1 MNIGKATINA
11 LEELTGLFGPCEVTF
26 HSQDDKAKV
35 PIGITGAS
43 KPSLLLMHMEYK
55 VISPDHDYIVAS
67 QHKLF
72 LSVIGDMQVRE
83 NNFSE
88 DAVTYSG
95 PTYSVIRSAKQSGSS
110 AYHHLQDMKCMQL
123 LNIFDG
129 SFENNGEAKPVVMI
143 VPVDGCF
150 DENPRYT
157 KTIECAIDYFL
168 SQDLDEF
175 FLATNALGRSA
186 FNRSER
192 RMVKFNK
199 ELNGVVLSHDNF
211 WSHLNAKGADIER
224 IFGEV
229 TKTTDFQDLSKNSV
243 RDRVDCL

>member
-1 MNIGKATINA
+1 MK
-11 LEELTGLFGPCEVTF
+11 
-26 HSQDDKAKV
+26 
-35 PIGITGAS
+35 
-43 KPSLLLMHMEYK
+43 
-55 VISPDHDYIVAS
+55 
-67 QHKLF
+67 
-72 LSVIGDMQVRE
+72 R
-83 NNFSE
+83 
-88 DAVTYSG
+88 
-95 PTYSVIRSAKQSGSS
+95 IRS
-110 AYHHLQDMKCMQL
+110 LD
-123 LNIFDG
+123 IFDG
-129 SFENNGEAKPVVMI
+129 SFKNNVEVKPVMI
-143 VPVDGCF
+143 VTVVGSP